1 MLRAAL
7 LCRMSLGSLV
17 WIKPLLQVPH
27 CPAPTEFA
35 FGNVQRSLLLVGF
48 VVRAPPLEFG
58 GAEKVLE
65 KLPYQCG
72 YPDFFSIEEGSEL
85 VWSELMEH
93 RGNHASCRG
102 CNGAG
107 SGGVFVHW
115 RQCIRALQS
124 SCYCISEKGAVILGV
139 CKYSPALD
147 QICVNKS
154 TCSKS
159 RADS

>member
-1 MLRAAL
+1 MHPAGDVMVQVQVVC
-7 LCRMSLGSLV
+7 LCR
-17 WIKPLLQVPH
+17 
-27 CPAPTEFA
+27 
-35 FGNVQRSLLLVGF
+35 
-48 VVRAPPLEFG
+48 
-58 GAEKVLE
+58 
-65 KLPYQCG
+65 
-72 YPDFFSIEEGSEL
+72 
-85 VWSELMEH
+85 
-93 RGNHASCRG
+93 
-102 CNGAG
+102 
-107 SGGVFVHW
+107 W